1 MVNNINLSSYVGS
14 LPASENA
21 GRKIMGGPLYER
33 NQVLSVLSQGVSV
46 ISPWTRKCISDLK
59 KYSMDHADVL
69 ELLKCALTTGIFK
82 GSEWCVAK
90 PGIPHWLGA
99 GCTGKPYPPPFRL
112 PVEAQLVYCPQPGC
126 RGERR
131 GREVQGDD
139 CGHGTLVS
147 ESGFPQ

>member
-90 PGIPHWLGA
+90 PGGSWAACDSYQVIRSEWVENAHKNMQFEYYVKFA
-99 GCTGKPYPPPFRL
+99 IGKSGNL
-112 PVEAQLVYCPQPGC
+112 IL
-126 RGERR
+126 
-131 GREVQGDD
+131 
-139 CGHGTLVS
+139 TVS
-147 ESGFPQ
+147 CHLSDG

>member
-1 MVNNINLSSYVGS
+1 MVNNINLSNYVGS

-82 GSEWCVAK
+82 GSEWCIAK
-90 PGIPHWLGA
+90 PGGA
-99 GCTGKPYPPPFRL
+99 WAACDSYQVIRSEWVENAHKNMQFEYYVKFAIGKSGNL
-112 PVEAQLVYCPQPGC
+112 IL
-126 RGERR
+126 
-131 GREVQGDD
+131 
-139 CGHGTLVS
+139 TVS
-147 ESGFPQ
+147 CHLSDG